1 MTTISLRLPDNIVH
15 RIDVNA
21 HLLHVTR
28 SEYIKKAI
36 IEMNADVQEQ
46 TRKQRLMA
54 ASQLVR
60 KESMKINA
68 EFAAIED
75 DPEA

>member
-1 MTTISLRLPDNIVH
+1 MTTISLRLPEDIVH

-36 IEMNADVQEQ
+36 IEMNTDVQEQ
-46 TRKQRLMA
+46 ARKERLMA